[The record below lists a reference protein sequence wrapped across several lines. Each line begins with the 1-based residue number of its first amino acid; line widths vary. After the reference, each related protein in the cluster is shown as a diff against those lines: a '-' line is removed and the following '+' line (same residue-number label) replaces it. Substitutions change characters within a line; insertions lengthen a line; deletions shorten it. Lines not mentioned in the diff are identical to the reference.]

1 MDLRV
6 GERSI
11 IGAEAVGTYSL
22 SLPSGMVLELKDC
35 YYVPRLIKNIIS
47 YDLLIDNGF
56 RYVFTNKNIFCY
68 HNEMF
73 YFKASSINGLY
84 YLNLRDTSGKVYHI
98 SNKSKYCLNQTYLW
112 HCRLGHI
119 NEKRVQK
126 LLKEGLLEPFDL
138 ESYGNCESCLSKK
151 MTKKPFSKT
160 TERANDLLGI
170 IHSDVCGPF
179 R

>member
-6 GERSI
+6 GEGSI
-11 IGAEAVGTYSL
+11 IGVEAVGTYSL

-47 YDLLIDNGF
+47 YDLLIVNGF
-56 RYVFTNKNIFCY
+56 RYVSAYKNIFCY

-84 YLNLRDTSGKVYHI
+84 YLNLRDTNDEFYHT
-98 SNKSKYCLNQTYLW
+98 SNKSKQSLNKTYLW
-112 HCRLGHI
+112 QCRLGHI

-126 LLKEGLLEPFDL
+126 LLKVGLLEPFDL
-138 ESYGNCESCLSKK
+138 ESYGNRVC
-151 MTKKPFSKT
+151 P
-160 TERANDLLGI
+160 ER
-170 IHSDVCGPF
+170 
-179 R
+179 